1 MIDRFQEYLDT
12 QFLDL
17 MIPEILVLKS
27 VMYDLRM
34 MQIMNVKLAQLTTT
48 DQSELQPILQFKVQ
62 NFNHFRKYR
71 NINWIFSHKYL
82 IKSIV

>member
-12 QFLDL
+12 QFLDQ

-62 NFNHFRKYR
+62 NSNHSDEK
-71 NINWIFSHKYL
+71 
-82 IKSIV
+82 

>member
-62 NFNHFRKYR
+62 NFNHSKKDR
-71 NINWIFSHKYL
+71 NIRDRNWILSL
-82 IKSIV
+82 SI

>member
-34 MQIMNVKLAQLTTT
+34 MQIMNVKSVQLTTT

-62 NFNHFRKYR
+62 NFNHSKKDR
-71 NINWIFSHKYL
+71 NIKLKYL
-82 IKSIV
+82 IISIA

>member
-62 NFNHFRKYR
+62 NFNHSKKYR
-71 NINWIFSHKYL
+71 NVLSL
-82 IKSIV
+82 SI